1 MTDTGL
7 SGGTARGRQ
16 ERRRQRRQ
24 SLRRGRRQDRRG
36 APRSLWSRL
45 PRDLNDPLLRNAYS
59 LIVNAGAAGVLGLAY
74 WTVAVRF
81 YSESDYGRSSA
92 LIAAMRLLAALTA
105 FGFVGALTRF
115 LPEGGRATGR
125 LIGSTYL
132 VGGGAAVV
140 ATVFFLS
147 TLDMWG
153 PNFSGLAGPGL
164 AGWFLL
170 SVFLWCV
177 FTVQDVVLTALGKA
191 TWVPLIGIAVGV
203 TKIGLLAVL
212 APAFPGTG
220 IFLAWTIPVAVTVVP
235 VSIAIFGRL
244 APLAAARSAHRA
256 PPRSGRIGRFLAGD
270 FPGTLFILASV
281 YLMPVLVFAGVDART
296 AGYYAAAVTLV
307 GVFDMLAVNMA
318 ISLTIEG
325 SGDPALLAG
334 KCVLALRRT
343 MMLLVPVV
351 LVAALAAPLIL
362 RLGWGPSFAEHGAD
376 VLRLLALA
384 SIPHAV
390 IEIYLGVLRARS
402 RARTLL
408 VLQALLCVLVV
419 GLSFLLFQR
428 HGITG
433 VGLGTLAAQVIVM
446 LVVGPGLVKVVR
458 GARTPAVERSPDE
471 TPTLVMMIVDAHPTL
486 AAGPARTSTAEAA
499 EPARPGLPWPVRA
512 GRWLSPLI
520 TVEGLA
526 VVALAAADGGPPVL
540 PRAVAT
546 ALGVGLVIVA
556 SVAELAMRRRRVVL
570 WAQLVAVTLCLH
582 GTEAMASSAG
592 SLAGK
597 VTQIMATGKAAGG
610 DWLLAL
616 PAFLARAM
624 GLTDPTPLLVWAPV
638 AAAVAALAP
647 ALLAARAVH
656 RDERFHWPAAML
668 VTVGLWLAPAE
679 RVQISLLFLLGLC
692 ALALTLAAARG
703 ARRRPE
709 KAAADDGRTM
719 RTAA

>member
-7 SGGTARGRQ
+7 PGGTA
-16 ERRRQRRQ
+16 ERRRERRR
-24 SLRRGRRQDRRG
+24 SLRRGRRQERRQG
-36 APRSLWSRL
+36 APRSLWNRL

-59 LIVNAGAAGVLGLAY
+59 LIVNAGAAGALGLAY

-81 YSESDYGRSSA
+81 YSEGDYGRASA

-125 LIGSTYL
+125 LVGYTYL
-132 VGGGAAVV
+132 VGGGAAAA
-140 ATVFFLS
+140 ATVFFLA

-153 PNFSGLAGPGL
+153 SNFSGLNGPGM

-203 TKIGLLAVL
+203 VKIGLLVVL
-212 APAFPGTG
+212 APAFPHAG
-220 IFLAWTIPVAVTVVP
+220 IFLAWTIPVALTVVP

-244 APLAAARSAHRA
+244 VPRAAARDAHRA
-256 PPRSGRIGRFLAGD
+256 PPRLRRIGRFLAGD

-307 GVFDMLAVNMA
+307 GVFDMLALNMA

-325 SGDPALLAG
+325 SGDPSMLAG

-351 LVAALAAPLIL
+351 LVAALAAPLVL
-362 RLGWGPSFAEHGAD
+362 RIGWGPSFAEHGAD

-390 IEIYLGVLRARS
+390 IEIYLGVLRVRS

-419 GLSFLLFQR
+419 GLSFVLFQFY
-428 HGITG
+428 GITG
-433 VGLGTLAAQVIVM
+433 VGLGTLAAQLIVM
-446 LVVGPGLVKVVR
+446 AVVAPGLLKVVR
-458 GARTPAVERSPDE
+458 GARTAGGGLTPDE
-471 TPTLVMMIVDAHPTL
+471 TPTLVMMIVDAQPTL
-486 AAGPARTSTAEAA
+486 ASVPARTPLPEVA
-499 EPARPGLPWPVRA
+499 EPARPRVPWPVRA
-512 GRWLSPLI
+512 RRWLPPLI
-520 TVEGLA
+520 TAEGLTA
-526 VVALAAADGGPPVL
+526 VALASVAGGLPGLPP
-540 PRAVAT
+540 PAVT
-546 ALGVGLVIVA
+546 ALGGAGLVAVA
-556 SVAELAMRRRRVVL
+556 FVAELAMSRRRAVL
-570 WAQLVAVTLCLH
+570 WTQLVAVTLCLH
-582 GTEAMASSAG
+582 GMEALAGSAG

-597 VTQIMATGKAAGG
+597 VTRIMATGRATGG
-610 DWLLAL
+610 DRLLAL
-616 PAFLARAM
+616 PAFFARAM

-638 AAAVAALAP
+638 AFAVAALAP
-647 ALLAARAVH
+647 ALLAAGVLL
-656 RDERFHWPAAML
+656 RDERVQWPAVML

-679 RVQISLLFLLGLC
+679 RIQTSLVCLLGVC
-692 ALALTLAAARG
+692 ALALFLALVRG
-703 ARRRPE
+703 RRRRSE
-709 KAAADDGRTM
+709 AAADDDRTL
-719 RTAA
+719 RRAA